1 MPCDV
6 DVSRPIAEGSWH
18 RDVCDA
24 SAPEGAISLRAR
36 VGGCASGHAGGCPLS
51 LRKSGE
57 GRIQSGEVRVSTLE
71 ATVQA
76 WRCRVAHARTKLVLT
91 AGCGASSILTGPG
104 CHGASLSR
112 ECCHSALDTSG
123 WRLPVRSSQ
132 PRLGRF
138 ELTVVKKGIPAS
150 WHPDWHWQLPVT
162 RRARDRPVGDAAA
175 WARPRHRCRAG
186 PGPAPARRRGPGQGA
201 PLQVAGS
208 LGRFRVRC
216 VAPPARCA
224 AFASL

>member
-18 RDVCDA
+18 RDFCDA
-24 SAPEGAISLRAR
+24 TARPKEPSHSEPEP
-36 VGGCASGHAGGCPLS
+36 GGCASGHAGGSPLS

-57 GRIQSGEVRVSTLE
+57 GMIQSGEVRVSTLE

-91 AGCGASSILTGPG
+91 AGCGASSILTRVG

-112 ECCHSALDTSG
+112 ECFHNALDTSG

-138 ELTVVKKGIPAS
+138 ELTVA
-150 WHPDWHWQLPVT
+150 
-162 RRARDRPVGDAAA
+162 
-175 WARPRHRCRAG
+175 
-186 PGPAPARRRGPGQGA
+186 
-201 PLQVAGS
+201 
-208 LGRFRVRC
+208 
-216 VAPPARCA
+216 
-224 AFASL
+224 